1 MYVKDFFALA
11 ASVMTRYE
19 GLKDYKKGD
28 RVIYDGK
35 VYECTENHISD
46 VRGEL
51 QDENQIKYW
60 ELLIGK
66 VDLLEEWELNILYS
80 VDDFVVYEDD
90 IYKCIEKHRS
100 INNFDTT
107 KWEKVLVGGEIYEWQ
122 PDTYY
127 LLDKKVAY
135 KKSLYKCIVPHTS
148 TDSFETDAETGVWEV
163 VVSGT
168 PNIPHVSTKTN
179 IVEGDLF
186 RNDTNEIYVALQDH
200 EDTELHYVPEK
211 DITIYTSTSTNIIE
225 SDAVYQEILQKMQ
238 GKNGHYLIEI
248 SAACTGEESPSPA
261 GGSWMVEA
269 YVDSDATG
277 TVTSLYLVGNP
288 KTADMS
294 NIHTAHYKDG
304 EWVQTWTEVGAGIK
318 EWKPN
323 TTYKENDIVRH
334 EKDLFVCTFGHT
346 SGSTIFIAD
355 YDRGVWGEL
364 SSPPHYIYDTNDV
377 REYVRSDLLLSGAWG
392 SVRHYYADI
401 NCGGLPNSQTNVG
414 YFLTAQ
420 AYSAARISITATPS
434 FSSSAQSCPYTNAFF
449 AVEYRCVCS
458 ADGWSEWSASR
469 PAKKFTYSGVS
480 ARQTMLQVMSQ
491 LGSPTTADFYFLAG
505 CSELPNTGYDWHVT
519 CHYKSSSYAS
529 FIAYAVDRNVTYA
542 QDTIYYGQLVKGTF
556 RGWYIMSDFL
566 GWEWRRAVMPYY
578 DTSLSYKG
586 NMRIHIGQV
595 PAYYGSLSTSI
606 FKAVGLNICQNIS
619 ESSGIHF
626 DGENIVVWSPGDDG
640 AIIRFYDEDESNT
653 TAIALIK
660 SSNGNY
666 QARSDRRYKEN
677 IDYTPY
683 EDILDKI
690 DSCQPCHFTAK
701 KKNSLEDAQYTIQAL
716 EVAGD
721 VLYEHLDDDKKEIY
735 ENADDYIEKEITAQ
749 EKRIARLEKK
759 QSEVQYGIIAQEVEE
774 IFPECVSVDSEGYYS
789 VDYSKFGLYAIEGIK
804 ELHKKVKDL
813 ECENETL
820 QAKNEELELRL
831 AAIEAKLGL

>member
-35 VYECTENHISD
+35 VYECTENHVSD

-66 VDLLEEWELNILYS
+66 VDILEEWELNILYS

-100 INNFDTT
+100 INTFDVT
-107 KWEKVLVGGEIYEWQ
+107 KWEKVLIGGEIYEWQ

-148 TDSFETDAETGVWEV
+148 TENFETDAETGVWQV

-168 PNIPHVSTKTN
+168 PNIPHVSTKTD
-179 IVEGDLF
+179 IVEGDIF
-186 RNDTNEIYVALQDH
+186 RNDTNEIYLALDDH

-225 SDAVYQEILQKMQ
+225 SDAVYQEILQKME

-248 SAACTGEESPSPA
+248 SAACTGDESPSPA

-294 NIHTAHYKDG
+294 SIYTAHYKDG
-304 EWVQTWTEVGAGIK
+304 EWVQQWTEIGAGIK
-318 EWKPN
+318 EWKTN
-323 TTYKENDIVRH
+323 TLYKENDIVRN
-334 EKDLFVCTFGHT
+334 EKNLFVCLADHT
-346 SGSTIFIAD
+346 SGSTIFID
-355 YDRGVWGEL
+355 EYDRGVWGEL
-364 SSPPHYIYDTNDV
+364 SSPPTYISGTDDV
-377 REYVRSDLLLSGAWG
+377 REYIRSDLLLGGARG
-392 SVRHYYADI
+392 SIRHYYANVD
-401 NCGGLPNSQTNVG
+401 CGGLPNSQTNVG
-414 YFLTAQ
+414 YLLTGQ
-420 AYSAARISITATPS
+420 AHSAAYISITATPVL
-434 FSSSAQSCPYTNAFF
+434 SSSAQSCPYTSAFF

-458 ADGWSEWSASR
+458 TDGWSEWSASR
-469 PAKKFTYSGVS
+469 PAKKFIYSGVS

-491 LGSPTTADFYFLAG
+491 LGGTTTADFYFLTN
-505 CSELPNTGYDWHVT
+505 CSELPSSSYEWHVT
-519 CHYKSSSYAS
+519 CHYRGPAYAS
-529 FIAYAVDRNVTYA
+529 FVAYQVNRNVTYA
-542 QDTIYYGQLVKGTF
+542 QDTIYYGQLYNGTF
-556 RGWYIMSDFL
+556 KGWYSMSDFL
-566 GWEWRRAVMPYY
+566 GWEWRKSVIPYY
-578 DTSLSYKG
+578 NSNLDYKN
-586 NMRIHIGQV
+586 NMRITVGRY
-595 PAYYGSLSTSI
+595 PSFYGGLSSSI
-606 FKAVGLNICQNIS
+606 FKQDGINICQSVN
-619 ESSGIHF
+619 ETSGIHF
-626 DGENIVVWSPGDDG
+626 DGDDIVVYSPGDGG
-640 AIIRFYDEDESNT
+640 AIIRFYDEDDSNT
-653 TAIALIK
+653 NSIAHV
-660 SSNGNY
+660 SSSSGNW
-666 QARSDRRYKEN
+666 QSRSDRRCKEN

-721 VLYEHLDDDKKEIY
+721 VLYEYLDDDKKEIY
-735 ENADDYIEKEITAQ
+735 ENADEYIEKEIATQ
-749 EKRIARLEKK
+749 ERRITRLEKK

-774 IFPECVSVDSEGYYS
+774 IFPECVSVDSDGYYS

-804 ELHKKVKDL
+804 ALHQKVKDL

>member
-35 VYECTENHISD
+35 VYECTENHVSD

-51 QDENQIKYW
+51 QDESQIKYW

-100 INNFDTT
+100 INNFDVT
-107 KWEKVLVGGEIYEWQ
+107 KWEKVLIGGEVYEWQ
-122 PDTYY
+122 PNTFY

-148 TDSFETDAETGVWEV
+148 TENFETDAETGVWQV

-168 PNIPHVSTKTN
+168 PNIPHIAIKTD
-179 IVEGDLF
+179 IVQGDFF
-186 RNDTNEIYVALQDH
+186 RNDNDEMFIAIQDH
-200 EDTELHYVPEK
+200 DEGELDYAPEK
-211 DITIYTSTSTNIIE
+211 DVTMYTSKPICVIATE
-225 SDAVYQEILQKMQ
+225 DVYQEFLTQML
-238 GKNGHYLIEI
+238 GRNGHFLVTLNA
-248 SAACTGEESPSPA
+248 SGSQAPVSTG
-261 GGSWMVEA
+261 GTWMVEC
-269 YVDSDATG
+269 YVQSSADAIS
-277 TVTSLYLVGNP
+277 SLFLIANP
-288 KTADMS
+288 NIS
-294 NIHTAHYKDG
+294 NSSMYVAHYKDG
-304 EWVQTWTEVGAGIK
+304 GWVQPWTEIGAGIK
-318 EWKPN
+318 EWKPD
-323 TTYKENDIVRH
+323 TEYKEKDFVKN
-334 EKDLFVCTFGHT
+334 EKSIFVCILDHT
-346 SGSTIFIAD
+346 SGSDTFTQEYSKYAWAELASPQLHLQNCDARAAILAD
-355 YDRGVWGEL
+355 L
-364 SSPPHYIYDTNDV
+364 SINAVQAT
-377 REYVRSDLLLSGAWG
+377 
-392 SVRHYYADI
+392 VRHYYVNM
-401 NCGGLPNSQTNVG
+401 NCTGLPNSQTDVG
-414 YFLTAQ
+414 YMYTARVFNRN
-420 AYSAARISITATPS
+420 RISLTATPTYS
-434 FSSSAQSCPYTNAFF
+434 TSANPAYTDAFF
-449 AVEYRCVCS
+449 GVEYRCVCVNG
-458 ADGWSEWSASR
+458 DWSSWTATR

-491 LGSPTTADFYFLAG
+491 LGSKTTADFYFLAG
-505 CSELPNTGYDWHVT
+505 CSELPNAGYDWHVT

-529 FIAYAVDRNVTYA
+529 FVAYAVDRNVTYA
-542 QDTIYYGQLVKGTF
+542 QDTIYYGQLVNGTF

-578 DTSLSYKG
+578 DTSLTYKDK
-586 NMRIHIGQV
+586 MRIHIAKV
-595 PAYYGSLSTSI
+595 PAYYGSLSSSI
-606 FKAVGLNICQNIS
+606 FSATGLNICQNIS

-640 AIIRFYDEDESNT
+640 AIIRFYDEDDSNT

-666 QARSDRRYKEN
+666 QARSDRRCKEN

-701 KKNSLEDAQYTIQAL
+701 KKNSLEDAHYTIQAL

-721 VLYEHLDDDKKEIY
+721 VLYEYLDDDKKEMY
-735 ENADDYIEKEITAQ
+735 ENADEYIEKEIATQ
-749 EKRIARLEKK
+749 ERRIARLEKK

-804 ELHKKVKDL
+804 ELHQKVKDL

>member
-35 VYECTENHISD
+35 VYECTENHVSD

-51 QDENQIKYW
+51 QDESQIKYW

-100 INNFDTT
+100 INTFDAT
-107 KWEKVLVGGEIYEWQ
+107 KWEKVLIGGEVYEWQ
-122 PDTYY
+122 PNTFY

-148 TDSFETDAETGVWEV
+148 TDSFETDAETGVWQV

-168 PNIPHVSTKTN
+168 PNIPHIATKTD
-179 IVEGDLF
+179 IVQGDFF
-186 RNDTNEIYVALQDH
+186 RNDNDEMFIAIQDH
-200 EDTELHYVPEK
+200 GDDELDYVPEK
-211 DITIYTSTSTNIIE
+211 DATIYTSKPVCVIAT
-225 SDAVYQEILQKMQ
+225 DQVYQEFLTQML
-238 GKNGHYLIEI
+238 GRNGHFLVKLNA
-248 SAACTGEESPSPA
+248 SGSQAPVSTG
-261 GGSWMVEA
+261 GTWMVEC
-269 YVDSDATG
+269 YVQSSADA
-277 TVTSLYLVGNP
+277 VSSLFLIANP
-288 KTADMS
+288 NIS
-294 NIHTAHYKDG
+294 NSSMYVAHYKDG
-304 EWVQTWTEVGAGIK
+304 GWVQPWAEIGAGIK
-318 EWKPN
+318 EWKPD
-323 TTYKENDIVRH
+323 TEYK
-334 EKDLFVCTFGHT
+334 EKDLVKNEKSIFVCILDHKSGSGTFGEDYAKYGWAELASPQLHLQNCDAR
-346 SGSTIFIAD
+346 GAILAD
-355 YDRGVWGEL
+355 LVTNGVQ
-364 SSPPHYIYDTNDV
+364 
-377 REYVRSDLLLSGAWG
+377 G
-392 SVRHYYADI
+392 SVRHYYVNM
-401 NCGGLPNSQTNVG
+401 NCTGLPNSQANVG
-414 YFLTAQ
+414 YTYTA
-420 AYSAARISITATPS
+420 RMFNPTHISLTATPTYS
-434 FSSSAQSCPYTNAFF
+434 TSINPAYTDAFF
-449 AVEYRCVCS
+449 AVEYRCVYS
-458 ADGWSEWSASR
+458 GGEWSSWTATR

-491 LGSPTTADFYFLAG
+491 LGSTTTADFYFLAG
-505 CSELPNTGYDWHVT
+505 CSELPNAGYEWHVT
-519 CHYKSSSYAS
+519 CHYKNSSYAS
-529 FIAYAVDRNVTYA
+529 FVAYAVNRNVTYA
-542 QDTIYYGQLVKGTF
+542 QDTIYYGQLVNGTF

-578 DTSLSYKG
+578 DTSLTYKDK
-586 NMRIHIGQV
+586 MRIHIAKV
-595 PAYYGSLSTSI
+595 PAYYGSLSSSI
-606 FKAVGLNICQNIS
+606 FSDTGLNVCQNIS

-626 DGENIVVWSPGDDG
+626 DGENIVVWSPGDGG
-640 AIIRFYDEDESNT
+640 AIIRFYDEDDSNT

-666 QARSDRRYKEN
+666 QARSDRRCKEN

-701 KKNSLEDAQYTIQAL
+701 KKNSLEDAHYTIQAL

-721 VLYEHLDDDKKEIY
+721 VLYEYLDDDKKEMY
-735 ENADDYIEKEITAQ
+735 ENADEYIEKEIAAQ
-749 EKRIARLEKK
+749 ERRIARLEKK
-759 QSEVQYGIIAQEVEE
+759 QAEVQYGIIAQEVEE
-774 IFPECVSVDSEGYYS
+774 IFPECVSVDSNGYYS